1 MFPSPSVRSDDV
13 DLTKRQQEIFDFIKK
28 YSAKHGYPPTV
39 RDIGKAVGLAS
50 SSTVHAHLANL
61 EKVGLLRRD
70 PSKPRAL
77 ELLDRAVEQAVDTV
91 KSVVR
96 PGVPLIGSVAAGQPV
111 LAEENIEDYIQ
122 VPSEAGGETG
132 DFLLRVRGDS
142 MVDAGILEGDM
153 VVVRRQETAKN
164 SEIVVALVGEEAT
177 VKRFFREA
185 DHVRLQPENDAL
197 EPIRSREVKVLG
209 RVVGV
214 MRRVA

>member
-1 MFPSPSVRSDDV
+1 
-13 DLTKRQQEIFDFIKK
+13 
-28 YSAKHGYPPTV
+28 
-39 RDIGKAVGLAS
+39 
-50 SSTVHAHLANL
+50 VHAHLSNL

-132 DFLLRVRGDS
+132 DFLLKVRGDS

-164 SEIVVALVGEEAT
+164 NEIVVALVGEEAT
-177 VKRFFREA
+177 VKRFFKES
-185 DHVRLQPENDAL
+185 DHVRLQPENTAY
-197 EPIRSREVKVLG
+197 EPIRSKDVQVVG
-209 RVVGV
+209 RVVGLLRTV
-214 MRRVA
+214 T